1 MDRKIQM
8 SKLPDVDGID
18 RAKIENSLTKS
29 YDKLQRLLNNDIFLK
44 AHFKDFQKAGS
55 RKNHSVQLHLSLPGI
70 ELSSSATD
78 WNLITAL
85 QEALENLEREAEK
98 KISQ

>member
-1 MDRKIQM
+1 MGRKIQL
-8 SKLPDVDGID
+8 SKLPEVDEID
-18 RAKIENSLTKS
+18 RAKIDGSIEKT
-29 YDKLQRLLNNDIFLK
+29 YDKLEKLLNNDIFLK
-44 AHFKDFQKAGS
+44 AHFKDFQKDGL
-55 RKNHSVQLHLSLPGI
+55 RKKHSVQLHLSLPGI

-85 QEALENLEREAEK
+85 QEALGKIEREAEK

>member
-1 MDRKIQM
+1 M
-8 SKLPDVDGID
+8 SKLPEVDEID
-18 RAKIENSLTKS
+18 RAKIEASLTKS
-29 YDKLQRLLNNDIFLK
+29 YDRLQKLLNNDIFLK
-44 AHFKDFQKAGS
+44 AHFKDFQRAGS

-85 QEALENLEREAEK
+85 QEALGKIEREAEK
-98 KISQ
+98 RTSQ